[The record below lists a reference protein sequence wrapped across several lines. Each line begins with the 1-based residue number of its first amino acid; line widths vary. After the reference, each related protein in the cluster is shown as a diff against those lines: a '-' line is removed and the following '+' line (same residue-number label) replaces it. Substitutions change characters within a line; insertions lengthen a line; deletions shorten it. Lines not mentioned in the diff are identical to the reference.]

1 MDLRKKYIDAINKLL
16 KEVNFV
22 ELWKS
27 CNRYD
32 QTYAQEFLQKMH
44 QAFVDTY
51 GADHLNGEVLDL
63 VDLPAVIRGK
73 KNGITYLGLVT
84 VDLES
89 SGEHYNTVFFTDR
102 GVLDQM
108 NGDIKD
114 PRRKP
119 FFEQLG
125 PYDYWYTPEIPT
137 DIHVNFEG
145 LPNLVERL
153 LRSCVGMEP
162 TQQMYGIQ

>member
-1 MDLRKKYIDAINKLL
+1 MDKRKKFIDAVNKLL
-16 KEVNFV
+16 KEVDFV

-32 QTYAQEFLQKMH
+32 QEYAQGFLQKMH
-44 QAFVDTY
+44 QAFVDIY
-51 GADHLNGEVLDL
+51 GADYINGELL
-63 VDLPAVIRGK
+63 GMIDLPAVLRGK
-73 KNGITYLGLVT
+73 KSGMTYLGLVT

-89 SGEHYNTVFFTDR
+89 SGEHYNTIFFTDR
-102 GVLDQM
+102 GILDQM
-108 NGDIKD
+108 NGKAND

-125 PYDYWYTPEIPT
+125 PYDYWYTPEIPM
-137 DIHVNFEG
+137 DIHVDYDYV
-145 LPNLVERL
+145 PSLVERL

-162 TQQMYGIQ
+162 TQQMSGIQ

>member
-1 MDLRKKYIDAINKLL
+1 MELRKKYIDSINKLL

-32 QTYAQEFLQKMH
+32 QEYAQGFLRKMH

-51 GADHLNGEVLDL
+51 GSDFVNGEVLGL
-63 VDLPAVIRGK
+63 IDLPAVLRGK
-73 KNGITYLGLVT
+73 KSGMTYLGLVT

-89 SGEHYNTVFFTDR
+89 SGEHYNTVFFTDK

-108 NGDIKD
+108 NGKRDD

-125 PYDYWYTPEIPT
+125 SYDYWYTPEIPM
-137 DIHVNFEG
+137 DIHVDYEYI
-145 LPNLVERL
+145 PNLVERL

-162 TQQMYGIQ
+162 TQQMNGIQ